1 MNNDYNKGMLDE
13 KTNNLQSQNNLTYDF
28 SALDKVKTEEDIKSS
43 LDSLKLRNVNRL
55 VFGQINKLN
64 HKYV

>member
-28 SALDKVKTEEDIKSS
+28 SALDKVATEEDKVKS
-43 LDSLKLRNVNRL
+43 
-55 VFGQINKLN
+55 GQFKAKKCQSFSFWSN
-64 HKYV
+64 